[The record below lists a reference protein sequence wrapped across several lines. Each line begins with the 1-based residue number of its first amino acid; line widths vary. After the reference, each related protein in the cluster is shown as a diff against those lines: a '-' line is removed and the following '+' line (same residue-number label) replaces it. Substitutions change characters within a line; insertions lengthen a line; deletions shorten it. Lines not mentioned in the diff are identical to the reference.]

1 MGAGDMGHWMNTAAM
16 TMTAVAAFGGV
27 GLMGYLSWASL
38 LGAKKKAVVHQRD
51 MRTTW
56 KVVQLGGPILK
67 SLGMADKIKYGVIVS
82 TDEMLA
88 QTQTLLFCPLING
101 VDDGSRL
108 ALLPWHVEV
117 KIKDDP
123 ERHYAPIDYE
133 HKYISTKI
141 VLPISH
147 NEIDTDGRERGY
159 LCEASQVAVADKLS
173 AWLPQFAKVAHKKGF
188 GSEREPHL

>member
-1 MGAGDMGHWMNTAAM
+1 MGHWMNTAAM
-16 TMTAVAAFGGV
+16 AMTAVAAVGGV
-27 GLMGYLSWASL
+27 GLMGYLSWTSL
-38 LGAKKKAVVHQRD
+38 LGAKKKTVVYQRD

-67 SLGMADKIKYGVIVS
+67 GLGMADKIKYGVIVS

-88 QTQTLLFCPLING
+88 QTQTLLFCPLISG
-101 VDDGSRL
+101 VDEGSRL

-133 HKYISTKI
+133 HKYVSTKI

-159 LCEASQVAVADKLS
+159 LAEPSQIAVAEKLS

-188 GSEREPHL
+188 GAEREPHL

>member
-1 MGAGDMGHWMNTAAM
+1 MESWGHTAALIAM
-16 TMTAVAAFGGV
+16 AVAVLGGV
-27 GLMGYLSWASL
+27 GLMAFQLWPSL
-38 LGAKKKAVVHQRD
+38 WGAGKKAAGHQRN

-101 VDDGSRL
+101 VDEGSRL
-108 ALLPWHVEV
+108 AILPWHVEV
-117 KIKDDP
+117 KISDNP
-123 ERHYAPIDYE
+123 ERHYAPVDFE
-133 HKYISTKI
+133 HKYVSTKI

-159 LCEASQVAVADKLS
+159 LAEASQIAVAEKLA
-173 AWLPQFAKVAHKKGF
+173 AWFPQFTKLAHKKAF
-188 GSEREPHL
+188 GWDRLSHL